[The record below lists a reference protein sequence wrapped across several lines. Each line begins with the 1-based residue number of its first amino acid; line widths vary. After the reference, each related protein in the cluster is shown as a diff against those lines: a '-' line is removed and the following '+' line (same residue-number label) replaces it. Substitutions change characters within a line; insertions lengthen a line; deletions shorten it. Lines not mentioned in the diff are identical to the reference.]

1 MLVLL
6 LLGFVPGAFLLLAAS
21 LSTPLAAS
29 FFTPLVDDDDGC
41 AAGVPSADSAFTSA
55 SEVAD
60 DGVAF
65 RPASE
70 FDVDC
75 DACERGRPP
84 FRDDG
89 SGFRFE
95 GADAAFIDRSAD
107 GNLQSDLGE
116 SLRLT
121 LRDGFDFAGF
131 VPLALLA
138 GVEDIV
144 AVLAATG
151 RFGGEQD

>member
-1 MLVLL
+1 VLVLL

-65 RPASE
+65 
-70 FDVDC
+70 
-75 DACERGRPP
+75 ERGRPP